1 MRLVSIDMITS
12 EMTLAKTIYKG
23 RQVYLTAGQDNIV
36 KYKDNLR
43 RIGIEYIYVE
53 DELSEGIEI
62 PDVVSDETRIKCRV
76 ALQDTITRFA
86 ETSIL
91 DIGEIQ
97 PGLNTMLEEIV
108 INEDV
113 KLSLNDIS
121 IVDDYTFSHSVSVTV
136 YGALLA
142 RKLGM
147 SQDDI
152 HKLATGLLLHDIG
165 KTMLDPDIL
174 FKPGRLEEEEFE
186 YVKSHTTLGYEALGK
201 CFSLSESSRIIAL
214 MHHERLDG
222 SGYPKGLLGDRLS
235 RFVRIAAIVD
245 VYDALTSD
253 RCYRPKWPAS
263 KAVDYLISRCGTE
276 FDTDMVGTF
285 VKQIAVYPN
294 GSIIKLSNGFLA
306 IVKSQNNAAP
316 LRPVIRVIT
325 DPEGKMIEPFEVDL
339 MDELSIVITESQ
351 LELNNILKSRTP

>member
-1 MRLVSIDMITS
+1 MRLISTDMITS

-23 RQVYLTAGQDNIV
+23 RQVYLTAGQDNLT

-43 RIGIEYIYVE
+43 RIGIEFIYVE
-53 DELSEGIEI
+53 DEISKGIEI

-76 ALQDTITRFA
+76 ALQDTMTRFA

-91 DIGEIQ
+91 DISEVE
-97 PGLNTMLEEIV
+97 PGLDTMLEEIV

-121 IVDDYTFSHSVSVTV
+121 VVDDYTFSHSVSVTV

-142 RKLGM
+142 RKLNM
-147 SQDDI
+147 NQDEI
-152 HKLATGLLLHDIG
+152 HKLATGLLLHDVG

-174 FKPGRLEEEEFE
+174 FKPGKLEEEEFE
-186 YVKSHTTLGYEALGK
+186 YVKSHTTLGYEALGR

-214 MHHERLDG
+214 AHHERLDG
-222 SGYPKGLLGDRLS
+222 SGYPRGISGDKLS
-235 RFVRIAAIVD
+235 RFVRIASIAD

-263 KAVDYLISRCGTE
+263 KAADYLISRCGTE
-276 FDTDMVGTF
+276 FDTDMVSTF

-294 GSIIKLSNGFLA
+294 GSLVKLSNGFLA
-306 IVKSQNNAAP
+306 IVKSQNNSAP
-316 LRPVIRVIT
+316 LRPVIRVIGEP
-325 DPEGKMIEPFEVDL
+325 DGRMIEPFEVDL
-339 MDELSIVITESQ
+339 MQELSIVITESQ
-351 LELNNILKSRTP
+351 LEINNVIRTS

>member
-1 MRLVSIDMITS
+1 MITS

-23 RQVYLTAGQDNIV
+23 RQVYLTAGQGNIT

-43 RIGIEYIYVE
+43 RIGIEYIYVD
-53 DELSEGIEI
+53 DEISKGIEI

-76 ALQDTITRFA
+76 ALQDTIERFA

-91 DIGEIQ
+91 DISEVE
-97 PGLNTMLEEIV
+97 PGLDTMLEEIV

-142 RKLGM
+142 RKLGFN
-147 SQDDI
+147 QEDI
-152 HKLATGLLLHDIG
+152 HKLATGLLLHDVG

-174 FKPGRLEEEEFE
+174 FKQGKLEEEEFE
-186 YVKSHTTLGYEALGK
+186 YVKSHTTLGYEALSR
-201 CFSLSESSRIIAL
+201 CFSLTESSRIISL
-214 MHHERLDG
+214 SHHERLNG
-222 SGYPKGLLGDRLS
+222 SGYPRGISGEKLS
-235 RFVRIAAIVD
+235 PFVRIAGIAD

-276 FDTDMVGTF
+276 FDTDMVSTF

-294 GSIIKLSNGFLA
+294 GSLVKLANGFIA
-306 IVKSQNNAAP
+306 IVVSQNASAP
-316 LRPVIRVIT
+316 LRPRIRVIT

-351 LELNNILKSRTP
+351 LELNKSINQ